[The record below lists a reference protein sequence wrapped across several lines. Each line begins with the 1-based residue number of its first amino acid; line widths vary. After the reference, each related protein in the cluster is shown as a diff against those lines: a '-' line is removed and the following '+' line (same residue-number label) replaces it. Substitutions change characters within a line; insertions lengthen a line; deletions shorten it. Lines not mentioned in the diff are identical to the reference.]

1 MNNKTV
7 HPEQIDMA
15 GYTAPE
21 KIYESSGSIIFRS
34 IRLSD
39 HQSVVLKRLKNE
51 WPTPDEV
58 ARFVVE
64 FEMTR
69 CVADDG
75 VIHAFGLEKCR
86 QTLMMVLE
94 DVGGRSLADH
104 LVEHRLGVEEALS
117 LMIRLGGIIG
127 GLHQKN
133 IVHKDINPSNIIW
146 NPETDV
152 LKLIDFGV
160 STFQAGES
168 GRAMNQD
175 LLVGTLEYISPEQTG
190 RIYRGVDH
198 RSDLYSFGV
207 TCFELLTG
215 QRPFQSKDTLAL
227 VHSHIARTP
236 VPPHTLDSHIPEMV
250 SRIVMKLMAK
260 TPEERYQSAYGLTHD
275 LKRCQDELS
284 KYGKIPLFEL
294 GKKDIS
300 SRFEVARKLQGREN
314 ERQVFG
320 DALGRVRLGACEMI
334 LVSGDSGSGKSSL
347 VEDVSRFEMKNREYF
362 ISGKFDVQK
371 RSPYAPLIHAFQ
383 ELVRKILADREASVS
398 QWKKRILSAVGV
410 SGQVLLDVISE
421 VELIIGKQPDVPD
434 LPPTESRNRFIMIFR
449 KFVSTFSTEEHP
461 LVLFLDDLQWADSSS
476 LNLIEAIVSE
486 PDMKHLLII
495 GAFRHDEIS
504 DEHPLTRT
512 LQALEEK
519 HIVLHRIQLKP
530 LGLAEMADMLVDTL
544 KKNGEDIKILAELC
558 HKKTGGNPFFL
569 NQFLTQLHT
578 AGQIAFD
585 ESIGQWQWDLNH
597 IMEAEIPDTIAD
609 LMISRIEELSHEA
622 RQILNVSACLGGRFT
637 FKALAAVS
645 KESVEKTGEALW
657 EAIQTGLIIPTD
669 DSYRFMVSG
678 IFEQSGATIEYSP
691 PDAGFAFLHDRV
703 HQAVYSLIQ
712 EEKRQIIHADIG
724 RWMLKSESDDSFE
737 GLLFDTVNHL
747 NKGAVLIHNADE
759 REHLAELNL
768 KAGRKAKASVAFQA
782 AFEFFW
788 TGLNLLDSSYWKTHY
803 TLMLAYHIEVAE
815 AAYLTG
821 QFQLMEEMSRQVM
834 NQARTTLDT
843 MEIYSV
849 RVRAAI
855 AQNNPL
861 GSVGIAIEA
870 LGRLGVYFPKKPG
883 KRHVIVELIKTRIR
897 LFPYS
902 SKDLIA
908 RPEMTDP
915 EKMAAMRIM
924 VNVIRS
930 AYHAAPDLST
940 LLAFRSIDFTLKY
953 GMSPLSAGGFCIY
966 GLIQCGITGDID
978 SGYNYGQ
985 LALDIAERFK
995 DNIAGYNMT
1004 FVYNLFIRHWKE
1016 PLKNTLKPLL
1026 ETHVICLENGRN
1038 DVAANAA
1045 QSYCSYLYLSGAPL
1059 SEVER
1064 EMELY
1069 GRRIETLNQKTIL
1082 FQLKL
1087 LHQAVLNYMEKK
1099 EPTIQLSGP
1108 VYDEAE
1114 MVPVHVA
1121 AGDNTTLFMFYIAKM
1136 ELCYLFGEYT
1146 LALECADKARSYSK
1160 GAMGIAVVKRF
1171 YGLDSLIRLAVY
1183 ETSSKTEKLSIHRKV
1198 AGNQKKLKLWSRFC
1212 PENIMDRYF
1221 LVEAERY
1228 RVKKKHAKAS
1238 LYYKKA
1244 IEWAKRKEHF
1254 YSEALPHER
1263 YALYWLNLGEKET
1276 AKLYLNKARHLYR
1289 IWGAHAKVT
1298 ILERAYPEMGLA
1310 PQVQA
1315 HHSSPEGKVAS
1326 VDSTAESLDLAS
1338 VIKASQIISKEIEL
1352 DKLLDTLMTLMA
1364 ENAGAQKGFLILDSG
1379 LGQKENLMVRASF
1392 GVSPPMVGD
1401 LDRCKG
1407 VCSAIVRY
1415 VERTGKPVVLNHAVK
1430 EGMFVQDDYINH
1442 HRVKSVLCIPIRNQG
1457 LLMALLY
1464 LENND
1469 TTGAFTPAR
1478 VTVLHML
1485 ATQAAISMNNARLYT
1500 RYRSLF
1506 DSAVEGIFQ
1515 STVAGELISANPAL
1529 ANLLGYES
1537 PEDLFASSITLSDLF
1552 HSLDDRNTVLRMLR
1566 EKNRVTAFDTRFIRK
1581 DGTRVWVSVSVRA
1594 VIDVNQK
1601 AGHFEGFLMDI
1612 SERKEKEKALRDREA
1627 AESAN
1632 RVKSRFLAM
1641 MSHEIRTPIHAII
1654 GMTSLTLDQHLES
1667 KVEKDLT
1674 MVLSSAHALLGL
1686 VDDVLDY
1693 SKIEADKLELETV
1706 SFEIMSV
1713 LNMIFQMFAHPA
1725 SEKGLELD
1733 IRVSEDVPL
1742 HLAGDPGRLGQV
1754 LINLVGNAV
1763 KFTEEGHIHLRVNR
1777 LSINSDRMTL
1787 EWVVEDT
1794 GIGIPDAQ
1802 IHDLFSPFTQAD
1814 SSISRKYGGTGLG
1827 LAICKELVGMMNGQI
1842 RVESRMAKGARFYF
1856 SAEFGIVSDERE
1868 PVYQV
1873 PRHLSN
1879 RFISD
1884 EDTPGIGGPASTTR
1898 ILLSDN
1904 EPVDVRVSETALEN
1918 ILPILNNLSGAL
1930 RRFDP
1935 VETEEYVEIL
1945 RKELG
1950 ETPWITDLANR
1961 IDRLEFER
1969 AVDTVQVMLNRHTK
1983 KGKS

>member
-1 MNNKTV
+1 MNNEIV
-7 HPEQIDMA
+7 HSEQIDMA
-15 GYTAPE
+15 GYTALE
-21 KIYESSGSIIFRS
+21 KIYESSGSIIFRGM
-34 IRLSD
+34 RLSD
-39 HQSVVLKRLKNE
+39 HQSVILKRLKNE

-69 CVADDG
+69 SVTDDG
-75 VIHAFGLEKCR
+75 VIHAYGLEKCR
-86 QTLMMVLE
+86 QTLVMVL
-94 DVGGRSLADH
+94 DDIGGMSLADH
-104 LVEHRLGVEEALS
+104 LAEHRLEVGEALS
-117 LMIRLGGIIG
+117 LMIRVGGIIG
-127 GLHQKN
+127 RLHQKN

-146 NPETDV
+146 NPETDD
-152 LKLIDFGV
+152 LKLIDFGL
-160 STFQAGES
+160 STRQAGES
-168 GRAMNQD
+168 GRAMSQE
-175 LLVGTLEYISPEQTG
+175 LMVGTLEYISPEQTG
-190 RIYRGVDH
+190 RIHRSVDH

-207 TCFELLTG
+207 TCFEFLTG
-215 QRPFQSKDTLAL
+215 QRPFESKDALAL
-227 VHSHIARTP
+227 VHSHIARPP
-236 VPPHTLDSHIPEMV
+236 VPPHILDSHIPEMV

-260 TPEERYQSAYGLTHD
+260 TPEERYQSAFGLTHD
-275 LKRCQDELS
+275 LKRCLDELS
-284 KYGKIPLFEL
+284 KSGKIPLFEL

-300 SRFEVARKLQGREN
+300 SRFEVSQKLQGREN
-314 ERQVFG
+314 EKRVFG
-320 DALGRVRLGACEMI
+320 DALGRVHLGACEMI

-347 VEDVSRFEMKNREYF
+347 VDVVSRFDIQNRGYF
-362 ISGKFDVQK
+362 ISGKFDVHK

-383 ELVRKILADREASVS
+383 ELVRKILTDREASVS

-410 SGQVLLDVISE
+410 NGQVLLDVISE

-434 LPPTESRNRFIMIFR
+434 LPPTESRNRFVLIFR
-449 KFVSTFSTEEHP
+449 KFVSIFTTEGHP

-476 LNLIEAIVSE
+476 LNLIEAIVSD
-486 PDMKHLLII
+486 PDMRHLLII

-504 DEHPLTRT
+504 DDHPLNHT
-512 LQALEEK
+512 LQTLEEK
-519 HIVLHRIQLKP
+519 QIVLHRIHLEP
-530 LGLAEMADMLVDTL
+530 LGLAEIADMLVDTL
-544 KKNGEDIKILAELC
+544 KRNGEDIKVLAELC

-578 AGQIAFD
+578 AGQIEFD
-585 ESIGQWQWDLNH
+585 ESIGQWQWDLDH
-597 IMEAEIPDTIAD
+597 IRDAEIPDTIAD
-609 LMISRIEELSHEA
+609 LMISRIGGLSDEA
-622 RQILNVSACLGGRFT
+622 RQVLNVSACLGGRFT
-637 FKALAAVS
+637 FKDLAAVS
-645 KESVEKTGEALW
+645 KEPVKKTGEALW
-657 EAIQTGLIIPTD
+657 EALQTGLIIPTD
-669 DSYRFMVSG
+669 DSYRFVVPV
-678 IFEQSGATIEYSP
+678 IFDQGGATIDYSP

-703 HQAVYSLIQ
+703 HQAVYSLIPQ
-712 EEKRQIIHADIG
+712 EKRQMIHAGIG
-724 RWMLKSESDDSFE
+724 RWMLKHESGDSFDD
-737 GLLFDTVNHL
+737 LLFDTVNHL
-747 NKGAVLIHNADE
+747 NKGAALIHNPDE

-768 KAGRKAKASVAFQA
+768 KAGRKAKTSVAFQS
-782 AFEFFW
+782 AFEFFS
-788 TGLNLLDSSYWKTHY
+788 TGLNFLDSSYWETHY
-803 TLMLAYHIEVAE
+803 QLMLAYHFEVAE

-821 QFQLMEEMSRQVM
+821 QFQLMEQMSHQVM
-834 NQARTTLDT
+834 NQARTILDT
-843 MEIYSV
+843 MEIYNV

-861 GSVGIAIEA
+861 ESVDIAIEA
-870 LGRLGVYFPKKPG
+870 LGRLGVYFPEKPG
-883 KRHVIVELIKTRIR
+883 KRHVIVELIKVRVR
-897 LFPYS
+897 LSPYS

-908 RPEMTDP
+908 CPEMTDP
-915 EKMAAMRIM
+915 EKIAAMRIM

-985 LALDIAERFK
+985 LALDITERFK
-995 DNIAGYNMT
+995 DSIAGYNMT

-1026 ETHVICLENGRN
+1026 ETHIICLENGRN

-1045 QSYCSYLYLSGAPL
+1045 QSYCSYLYLTGAPL
-1059 SEVER
+1059 GEVER

-1087 LHQAVLNYMEKK
+1087 LHQAVLNFMEKK

-1108 VYDEAE
+1108 VYDETV

-1146 LALECADKARSYSK
+1146 LACEYAGKARSYSK

-1183 ETSSKTEKLSIHRKV
+1183 ETSSKMEKLSILRKV
-1198 AGNQKKLKLWSRFC
+1198 NGNQKKLKHWSRFC
-1212 PENIMDRYF
+1212 PENIMDRYY
-1221 LVEAERY
+1221 LVEAERF
-1228 RVKKKHAKAS
+1228 RVKRKHARAS

-1263 YALYWLNLGEKET
+1263 YALYWLNLGERET
-1276 AKLYLNKARHLYR
+1276 AMLYLNKARHLYR

-1298 ILERAYPEMGLA
+1298 VLERAYPEMGLS
-1310 PQVQA
+1310 PQGQA
-1315 HHSSPEGKVAS
+1315 HHTSPEGKVTS
-1326 VDSTAESLDLAS
+1326 VGSTAESLDLGS

-1364 ENAGAQKGFLILDSG
+1364 ENAGAQKGFLILDTG
-1379 LGQKENLMVRASF
+1379 FGQKENLMVRASF
-1392 GVSPPMVGD
+1392 GVSPPMIGD
-1401 LDRCKG
+1401 LDRCSG
-1407 VCSAIVRY
+1407 VCSSIVRY

-1430 EGMFVQDDYINH
+1430 EGMFVQDAYINH
-1442 HRVKSVLCIPIRNQG
+1442 HKVKSVLCIPIRNQG

-1469 TTGAFTPAR
+1469 TSGAFTPAR
-1478 VTVLHML
+1478 VKVLHML

-1537 PEDLFASSITLSDLF
+1537 PEDLFSSSITLSDLF

-1566 EKNRVTAFDTRFIRK
+1566 EKNRVTAFDTRFIKK

-1594 VIDVNQK
+1594 VIDVNQQ

-1641 MSHEIRTPIHAII
+1641 MSHEIRTPIHTII
-1654 GMTSLTLDQHLES
+1654 GMTSLTLDQPLES
-1667 KVEKDLT
+1667 KVEKNLT
-1674 MVLSSAHALLGL
+1674 MVLSSAHSLLGL

-1693 SKIEADKLELETV
+1693 SKIEADKLGLETV
-1706 SFEIMSV
+1706 SFDIMSV
-1713 LNMIFQMFAHPA
+1713 LNMIFHMFAHPA

-1742 HLAGDPGRLGQV
+1742 HLSGDPGRLGQV

-1763 KFTEEGHIHLRVNR
+1763 KFTQEGHIHLWVNR
-1777 LSINSDRMTL
+1777 LNNTSDRMTL

-1794 GIGIPDAQ
+1794 GIGIPEDQ
-1802 IHDLFSPFTQAD
+1802 IHDLFIPFTQAD

-1842 RVESRMAKGARFYF
+1842 RVESQMTEGARFYF
-1856 SAEFGIVSDERE
+1856 SAEFGTVSDEPE
-1868 PVYQV
+1868 PVYPV

-1884 EDTPGIGGPASTTR
+1884 EKSHRIGDISSSTTVCCNA
-1898 ILLSDN
+1898 N
-1904 EPVDVRVSETALEN
+1904 EPVDVIVTETEREN
-1918 ILPILNNLSGAL
+1918 VLPILKNLSGAL

-1935 VETEEYVEIL
+1935 VETEEHMDALKRGIGEI
-1945 RKELG
+1945 
-1950 ETPWITDLANR
+1950 PWITDLANR

-1969 AVDTVQVMLNRHTK
+1969 AFDTVQSMLDRHIK
-1983 KGKS
+1983 KGKP